1 MLSTTGMSPRRGSTT
16 VPRKAE
22 IANKI
27 AVPIVERSPVV
38 HIGGNSCKIALMT
51 GQLVPHAT
59 AIAARRA
66 MASRRR
72 NRSGFIRPRSKNAI
86 CKEQF
91 RANFH
96 RPFPTSPQGIHL
108 LAGLHLAMHPR
119 DHG

>member
-38 HIGGNSCKIALMT
+38 HIGGNSCKIALIT

-59 AIAARRA
+59 AIAARRRLLHGDA
-66 MASRRR
+66 TDRVSYVQDRRVRFVKSNSTPTFIGHFRRR
-72 NRSGFIRPRSKNAI
+72 P
-86 CKEQF
+86 
-91 RANFH
+91 
-96 RPFPTSPQGIHL
+96 
-108 LAGLHLAMHPR
+108 
-119 DHG
+119 